1 MQLMRTLSQR
11 MEKIHISPIRRV
23 AGLLDDAR
31 ERGDMI
37 SFGGGAPSV
46 PPPQGFLDEFSRLLT
61 SNPLRSCGYT
71 GTRGIPELRT
81 AVADDAKKYGRVDY
95 DPASE
100 IILSSGATEAI
111 FSLVMSL
118 VNPGDE
124 VIVTDPTYL
133 GYREMIE
140 LAQGK
145 PKWLQVNVEDGYQPS
160 ADTLTEVVSKKTK
173 AMIALS
179 PDNPTGRILNEAFV
193 KTLVDLAN
201 DYDFWII
208 SDDIYKHIIYEGE
221 HVWVSRLPKAKE
233 RTATVCSFSKEASIP
248 GLRLGYTLAP
258 KEIIDSM
265 EKMQQYT
272 TLAPDSLGQFALVK
286 FLNENMKEPYLR
298 NTVLPY
304 YAKKRDFMGKM
315 LQTLLPLA
323 RTVRPA
329 GAFYYFVDMRPYLT
343 KLKLDEEEFAA
354 GLLKGT
360 GVAVIPGRFFGDHG
374 SGHIRLTFVSESEE
388 RIELGLRKMAEFISG
403 RGR

>member
-1 MQLMRTLSQR
+1 
-11 MEKIHISPIRRV
+11 MEKIHVSPIRRV
-23 AGLLDDAR
+23 AGLLDEAR

-46 PPPQGFLDEFSRLLT
+46 PPPPGFLEEFSRLLT

-71 GTRGIPELRT
+71 GTRGIPELRG
-81 AVADDAKKYGRVDY
+81 AVADDVKKYGRVDY

-111 FSLVMSL
+111 FSLAMSL
-118 VNPGDE
+118 VNLGDE

-133 GYREMIE
+133 GYRETIE

-145 PKWLQVNVEDGYQPS
+145 PRWLQVNVEDGYQPS
-160 ADTLTEVVSKKTK
+160 ADALNEVVSKKTK
-173 AMIALS
+173 AVMALS

-193 KTLVDLAN
+193 KALVDLAA

-221 HVWVSRLPKAKE
+221 HVWISRLPKAKE
-233 RTATVCSFSKEASIP
+233 RTITVCSFSKEASIP

-298 NTVLPY
+298 NTVLPH
-304 YAKKRDFMGKM
+304 YAKKRDFMGRM
-315 LQTLLPLA
+315 LQTHLPLA
-323 RTVRPA
+323 RTVKPA

-343 KLKLDEEEFAA
+343 KLKLNEEEFAA
-354 GLLKGT
+354 RLLKDT

-374 SGHIRLTFVSESEE
+374 RGHIRLTFVSESEE
-388 RIELGLRKMAEFISG
+388 RIELGFRKIAEFISG
-403 RGR
+403 RGG